1 MGTIKPGHRRDVIFF
16 IFNLKKST
24 LETHNKKNFLGQNFS
39 RLRRLSAL
47 QLQADILYRF
57 DNERYY
63 FGKKYKIFRDLF
75 VWKNYVRKFF

>member
-57 DNERYY
+57 DNESRAVTWQ
-63 FGKKYKIFRDLF
+63 KKVLLKSATIPAKI
-75 VWKNYVRKFF
+75 